1 MYIENEE
8 NVENVVILYSRTDI
22 FKYSFFPFSLSEWN
36 KLDLKIRQSKT
47 LLTFRKVLIK
57 ARRPIPKPS
66 YNV

>member
-1 MYIENEE
+1 MYLENEE
-8 NVENVVILYSRTDI
+8 NVENVAILHSRTNI
-22 FKYSFFPFSLSEWN
+22 FKYSFFPSTISDWN